1 MQYYYIKKNFR
12 DTYGNYDRYMV
23 FFIWRY
29 LKAVS
34 ENTAIAIEMTYRTNL
49 EVFTY
54 DT

>member
-1 MQYYYIKKNFR
+1 MI
-12 DTYGNYDRYMV
+12 G
-23 FFIWRY
+23 IWY
-29 LKAVS
+29 FLFEDNLKAVS